1 MIARR
6 TAVANN
12 EKLSWDEM
20 KRRFPNEFVAI
31 VDPEHDAE
39 DQLTGGTVV
48 GHGKNKHELL
58 DFLGTLG
65 AKHIACRWTGAIH
78 GRVRLVRLAD
88 EK

>member
-1 MIARR
+1 
-6 TAVANN
+6 VADT
-12 EKLSWDEM
+12 EKLSWEEM
-20 KRRFPNEFVAI
+20 KRRFPDEFVAI

-58 DFLGTLG
+58 GLLRTLG
-65 AKHIACRWTGAIH
+65 AKHAACRWTGVIH
-78 GRVRLVRLAD
+78 GRVRLLRLAD